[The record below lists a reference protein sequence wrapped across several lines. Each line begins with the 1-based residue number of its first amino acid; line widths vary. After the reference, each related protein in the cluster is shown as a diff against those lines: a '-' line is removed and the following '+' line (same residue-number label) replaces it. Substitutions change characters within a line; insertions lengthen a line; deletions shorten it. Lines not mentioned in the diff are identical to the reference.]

1 MEGECTCVGV
11 SVRVCVRVCVGMS
24 ERGKN
29 NELKKLCDTQGF
41 EFILTSKF
49 WTKFETVVNLVPEAK
64 LSDRLLVLQ
73 PGSFHSAIF
82 SY

>member
-11 SVRVCVRVCVGMS
+11 SVRVCVGMS

-41 EFILTSKF
+41 ESMTFKF